1 MQTAD
6 CPQHPGKSLSGSQQ
20 TWPYRLVWALW
31 GVGLA
36 SIAMGHTVTSYSA
49 GMAIPDWPSVF
60 GHFPFLFPLHEWF
73 RHWDVFL
80 AQSHRLIVTILAIFS
95 LILTGFFWK
104 IRWNSHKWVAT
115 AVFILICLQAALGA
129 SRVLLGDIGVAAIHG
144 CVGPLCFGLITV
156 LLVVASPSYA
166 QLCRSHH
173 EATRRRWRKAVTVAL
188 FIAGL
193 TYLQL
198 VLLAQLRHVL
208 PQQPPIQA
216 LLIVI
221 GQGIL
226 WAVIGMIVVTAAM
239 VLRKPLCNVM
249 TRKLL
254 WLVIGLYCLH
264 LVLGL
269 SAWIV
274 NFNFPA
280 WFLSHVLAVE
290 YTIVQG
296 GVFQVIVSTAFALVS
311 SLLFAA
317 SLALLICVAV
327 DRGANVD
334 SDHN

>member
-1 MQTAD
+1 MQTTD
-6 CPQHPGKSLSGSQQ
+6 RQQNPGKSSRTQR
-20 TWPYRLVWALW
+20 TWPYRLAWAFW

-49 GMAIPDWPSVF
+49 GMAIPDWPSAF
-60 GHFPFLFPLHEWF
+60 GHFPFLFPLQEWF

-104 IRWNSHKWVAT
+104 IRWDPQKWLAT
-115 AVFILICLQAALGA
+115 AVFILICLQAALGG
-129 SRVLLGDIGVAAIHG
+129 SRVLLGDMALATIHA
-144 CVGPLCFGLITV
+144 CVGPLCFGLITI
-156 LLVVASPSYA
+156 LLVVASPLYEE
-166 QLCRSHH
+166 LCRSH
-173 EATRRRWRKAVTVAL
+173 EATRRRWQKGATVVS
-188 FIAGL
+188 FIVGL

-198 VLLAQLRHVL
+198 VLLAQLRHL
-208 PQQPPIQA
+208 PPQQPPIQA

-221 GQGIL
+221 GQAALWVIL
-226 WAVIGMIVVTAAM
+226 GMLVVMAAIVW
-239 VLRKPLCNVM
+239 RKSLCNAM

-280 WFLSHVLAVE
+280 WFLSDVLAVE

-296 GVFQVIVSTAFALVS
+296 GAFQALVTTAFALVS

-317 SLALLICVAV
+317 SLALLIFVAV
-327 DRGANVD
+327 DCGTGID
-334 SDHN
+334 SDHS